1 MSKVTIKFWDKQ
13 YKEYESS
20 KNLAVTEGGFVYQFL
35 SVGEYEDV
43 SLFYEPHFFK
53 GEERIDE

>member
-1 MSKVTIKFWDKQ
+1 MSEVDIKFWDKQ
-13 YKEYESS
+13 CQEYENG

-43 SLFYEPHFFK
+43 SLFYEPHFYK
-53 GEERIDE
+53 DGERIA